1 MDSFVFNSFKE
12 NLMNGKVSSTDNW
25 YFWPVNS
32 KFTNDYENIIK
43 YFKTS
48 ADFSAFAPDTSF
60 SGNKGDNWLQST
72 NYWSAYQTIIY
83 PTKYEYRPMQDT
95 DVAAEPEFVDINS
108 IDFFINN
115 RYPNEKHLKEL
126 FFNSASDFFRSIG
139 KEEKINPE
147 EASEI
152 GRGFYYVRTSEEL
165 KWCAN
170 KVNGAAFDNTINIVL
185 GDNIG
190 TDIDSNDD
198 TINYDLLNPTARI
211 KIIDYSIGSNPAQP
225 YEGIFYGNGYRIKN
239 IRLDCGNDTNGIIGY
254 LGTSGWIDSVDIVGK
269 NILHCNKTINIE
281 HLTTKGTDVVAGILC
296 GKNNGKITN
305 VRLSGDIFINNFVPK
320 MYSVNS
326 KGVET
331 DDNATTAVNDSL
343 QFYPD
348 YLCYNNPGNIVPY
361 IGYFNEGVF
370 ATYSGY
376 NKNDKLI
383 HQYWNTKISDN
394 GCELKKLDKPLSPL
408 EWYYWYGLE
417 SPFGGY
423 LMQFTSPQNRKN
435 VLWYDANIFS
445 KTNSLISDQ
454 LSPCI
459 TSLGLVLW
467 DGDFNNSDAFSG
479 IENSQYFDKSVKLT
493 QQNRQAYYVAPIIG
507 VNNSKIDN
515 ISVKS
520 DIYLSGTFVGFI
532 GGIIGKQNKGEI
544 SNVLSNI
551 NVDELLTVNAI
562 KDTPLYND
570 VDIKD
575 FSYYLR
581 DYIDNDH
588 YWFAKKSIKNIGGVF
603 GSLIVGNIN
612 NTILENV
619 SANFVNKN
627 NIIYKDNTIEYDDY
641 YFLNKYAGLTPVVEF
656 NSCNISDMWETN
668 EPNSIAANDINN
680 PNTKSIAITNSV
692 FQYSE
697 IKHEPILNYISAIK
711 PHAASN
717 KAEGKSFMLGT
728 SSPIIAEIK
737 PTYLSIPSLIETPF
751 LNCGEKPE
759 NKADP
764 SMIFDMD
771 DLLGLNPAG
780 YMITKQIDNQ
790 QYNRVGLFTVDQN
803 FASPTT
809 DPGFWSINVE
819 VDLPGISNTV
829 TDLDKNLEEKG
840 IRWPSVHDYKGKG
853 YAGFVLD
860 RMNHTAANNFDLD
873 VRNMPSKL
881 INWNNVKAI
890 DGERRS
896 LRNPIETVTVPMGA
910 NITPAVCDV
919 YTGTSPNY
927 DIFSGTAICQDYI
940 NDINNKPG
948 YENSKAIAKLNDFN
962 GNKYLTTYP
971 YFGSDLK
978 IIPNTITSAE
988 LSTDDSDTINPN
1000 MYQSFTLTALNPI
1013 YINGQEKSIGSHDLC
1028 NCVSSIK
1035 MTINTSAFSYQ
1046 PFTQELIPP
1055 GEVSALYDIT
1065 VDVDGH
1071 SLQHSHSPLTPQINP
1086 DTNDIL
1092 WDLSVKFRNYD
1103 DYKSK
1108 VFGNASSGFIFLV
1121 DSTDGGNNYLWYIIP
1136 FDVKPLSYENKNP
1149 DGSYYKQSPPY
1160 GFFHGSYVATLHAA
1174 NPTYTD
1180 NGLYLTEDWVGI
1192 WNYNLYNDET
1202 LLYPVTNIQRGFAVF
1217 KCYPPTYHLPF
1228 ELEKDSMK
1236 FNDYYFI
1243 GYTNSTDKTPNWTK
1257 NNEPPITTAA
1267 LTGYKWAIYD
1277 DVKMFQLASDPTQGT
1292 LDTSLAVT
1300 GYVSDDAEEVANDMW
1315 IYANATKPNGDVVE
1329 LLFPLYS
1336 HFTDDRN
1343 DAHKMSAVELSN
1355 ISRENWNWQNK
1366 LVDET
1371 TYNYYNVGN
1380 ASTLILEYQGAVYT
1394 NASYEYKL
1402 PKRWDEYDLT
1412 GKFVNDIA
1420 NAYSVPVDGLTPES
1434 ISYVKWND
1442 LENSRFTEKAAN
1454 GSDDLDANIQQAID
1468 DKGKEYNFYMYTYK
1482 KEQTYTDISKP
1493 GIKVP
1498 VTFNYKNGKG
1508 GYWFHNKDNEEFKEP
1523 TDGNIMYYPNVFN
1536 IGKTFN
1542 QRTIINYLGENE
1554 SLLLSGFS
1562 ADDFEGIYVT
1572 NSKRE
1577 PIMYIDVGL
1586 GECPEGTSW
1595 SLSSYPS
1602 TKIVDRYKNLNTR
1615 TNLSGLILEIN

>member
-12 NLMNGKVSSTDNW
+12 KLIAGKVSSNDNW

-32 KFTNDYENIIK
+32 KFTNDYEDNIK

-48 ADFSAFAPDTSF
+48 ADFSAFAPNESF
-60 SGNKGDNWLQST
+60 SGNNGNNWLQSN

-95 DVAAEPEFVDINS
+95 DAAAEPEFVDVNS
-108 IDFFINN
+108 IDFFTG
-115 RYPNEKHLKEL
+115 RYQNEKHLKDL
-126 FFNSASDFFRSIG
+126 FFTSGSKFFRSIG

-147 EASEI
+147 EAKEI

-198 TINYDLLNPTARI
+198 NINDDNINYDLLNPTARI

-225 YEGIFYGNGYRIKN
+225 FEGIFYGNGYRIKN

-305 VRLSGDIFINNFVPK
+305 IRLSGEVFVNSFVPK

-383 HQYWNTKISDN
+383 HQYWNTKISNN
-394 GCELKKLDKPLSPL
+394 GCEFKRLDTPISPL
-408 EWYYWYGLE
+408 EWYYWDGIE

-435 VLWYDANIFS
+435 ILWYDANIFS
-445 KTNSLISDQ
+445 KTNSLITDQ

-459 TSLGLVLW
+459 TNLGLVLW
-467 DGDFNNSDAFSG
+467 DGDPNNSDTFGG
-479 IENSQYFDKSVKLT
+479 IENSQYFDKSVKMT

-507 VNNSKIDN
+507 VNNSEIEN
-515 ISVKS
+515 ISVNS
-520 DIYLSGTFVGFI
+520 DIYLSGTFVGFM
-532 GGIIGKQNKGEI
+532 GGIIGKQNKGKI
-544 SNVLSNI
+544 SNVLSDI
-551 NVDELLTVNAI
+551 RVDELLTVNVL
-562 KDTPLYND
+562 KDTPLYN
-570 VDIKD
+570 DIKD

-581 DYIDNDH
+581 DYIDNDY

-612 NTILENV
+612 NTVLENV
-619 SANFVNKN
+619 SANFINKN
-627 NIIYKDNTIEYDDY
+627 NVIYKENEIEYDDY

-656 NSCNISDMWETN
+656 NSCNISDMWERN
-668 EPNSIAANDINN
+668 DPNNIQPNDINN
-680 PNTKSIAITNSV
+680 PDTKSIAITNSI

-697 IKHEPILNYISAIK
+697 TKHTPVLNYISAIK
-711 PHAASN
+711 PHVASN

-764 SMIFDMD
+764 SITFD
-771 DLLGLNPAG
+771 LGEVFGLSEDG
-780 YMITKQIDNQ
+780 YIITKNENYK

-829 TDLDKNLEEKG
+829 TDLVENLARIG
-840 IRWPSVHDYKGKG
+840 TRWPSVHDYKGKG

-860 RMNHTAANNFDLD
+860 RLNHTAANNFDLD

-881 INWNNVKAI
+881 INWNNVKVI

-896 LRNPIETVTVPMGA
+896 ITNPIETVTVPMGA
-910 NITPAVCDV
+910 NITPAECDV
-919 YTGTSPNY
+919 YTGTEPYFSA
-927 DIFSGTAICQDYI
+927 FSGTAICQDYV

-948 YENSKAIAKLNDFN
+948 YENSIAKTKPNDFN

-978 IIPNTITSAE
+978 IIPNTVTSAE
-988 LSTDDSDTINPN
+988 LSTDDKDTIDPN
-1000 MYQSFTLTALNPI
+1000 IYQSFTLTALNPI

-1046 PFTQELIPP
+1046 PFTQEPIPQ
-1055 GEVSALYDIT
+1055 GKVSELYDIAI
-1065 VDVDGH
+1065 DVDGH
-1071 SLQHSHSPLTPQINP
+1071 SLQHSPVTPWINP
-1086 DTNDIL
+1086 DTDDIL

-1103 DYKSK
+1103 DYKSQ

-1160 GFFHGSYVATLHAA
+1160 GFFFGSYAATTGVGI
-1174 NPTYTD
+1174 PRYD
-1180 NGLYLTEDWVGI
+1180 ENGIQLSEKWVGI

-1202 LLYPVTNIQRGFAVF
+1202 LLYPVKYISHTHN
-1217 KCYPPTYHLPF
+1217 CYPPTYHLPF

-1243 GYTNSTDKTPNWTK
+1243 GYTNSTDKIPNWKK
-1257 NNEPPITTAA
+1257 NNKPAITTAA

-1277 DVKMFQLASDPTQGT
+1277 DVKMFQMAADPNQGT
-1292 LDTSLAVT
+1292 LETSAALT
-1300 GYVSDDAEEVANDMW
+1300 GYVSEGADEVTNDRW
-1315 IYANATKPNGDVVE
+1315 IYASATKPDGSAIE
-1329 LLFPLYS
+1329 LLFPLYNR
-1336 HFTDDRN
+1336 FTDDRD
-1343 DAHKMSAVELSN
+1343 DAHEMSAVVLNN

-1366 LVDET
+1366 LVDST
-1371 TYNYYNVGN
+1371 AYNYYSIGA
-1380 ASTLILEYQGAVYT
+1380 ASTLVLEYQGAVYT
-1394 NASYEYKL
+1394 DNTYEYKL
-1402 PKRWDEYDLT
+1402 PKRWDEYNLT

-1420 NAYSVPVDGLTPES
+1420 NAYSVPVDGLASEN
-1434 ISYVKWND
+1434 IGYVKWND
-1442 LENSRFTEKAAN
+1442 IENLRFTEKAAD
-1454 GSDDLDANIQQAID
+1454 GSDILDDNIQHAIN

-1498 VTFNYKNGKG
+1498 VTFNYKNSKG
-1508 GYWFHNKDNEEFKEP
+1508 GYWFHNKDNEEFIEP

-1572 NSKRE
+1572 DSKRE
-1577 PIMYIDVGL
+1577 PVMYIDVGL

-1595 SLSSYPS
+1595 TLSSYPS
-1602 TKIVDRYKNLNTR
+1602 TKIVDRYKKSNTR
-1615 TNLSGLILEIN
+1615 TNLSGLMLEIN